1 MYGKVE
7 SGGDVKYKETA
18 RLKCDAGFIV
28 NDTTLTEKDVTC
40 GSDAMFS
47 GLDPCVSKSS
57 VLLHAWSSFF
67 KAGLLVIKVL
77 QDNFWPILQTE

>member
-18 RLKCDAGFIV
+18 KLKCDAGFIV
-28 NDTTLTEKDVTC
+28 NGTASAERDVTC

-57 VLLHAWSSFF
+57 VYLCLIIIF
-67 KAGLLVIKVL
+67 
-77 QDNFWPILQTE
+77 

>member
-7 SGGDVKYKETA
+7 SGGDVNYKETA
-18 RLKCDAGFIV
+18 KLKCDAGFIV
-28 NDTTLTEKDVTC
+28 NGTTLTEDDVTC

-57 VLLHAWSSFF
+57 V
-67 KAGLLVIKVL
+67 
-77 QDNFWPILQTE
+77 